1 MSQLID
7 VIIPDIGDFE
17 EVEVVEILVS
27 PGQEVEAEAS
37 LISIESDKA
46 TVEIPAP
53 HRGVVREILV
63 QLGDRVSQGSLI
75 ARIETEETIA
85 AEPEPEPE
93 PKATRPEEL
102 PAPIPAAAASP
113 APAPAEPE
121 EPRSFTP
128 SDRHAQLIVL
138 GGGPGG
144 YTAAFRAA
152 DLDKEVVLVERHPT
166 LGGVC
171 LNVGCIPS
179 KTLLHMAEVINEAR
193 GLSAHGIDFGEP
205 ALDLERIRAFKE
217 DTVERLTK
225 GLAGLAKRRK
235 VAVLRGA
242 GRFSAPDQITVET
255 PEGDTTTISF
265 DDCIVAVGSRSV
277 EIPGFPS
284 DDPRLWDSTDAL
296 RLDEV
301 PGRLLVIG
309 GGIIGLEMATVYD
322 ALGAKI
328 TVVELL
334 DGLMPGTDR
343 DLVEP
348 LRKRVASRY
357 QNVFCSTRVTRI
369 QSEAEGLRV
378 FFDGPD
384 APDSDRFDR
393 VLVAVGR
400 HPNGHAVAPEVA
412 DLDLDERG
420 FIGVDARQCTNAPHI
435 YAIGDV
441 TGPPMLAH
449 KATHQGKIAA
459 EVIAG
464 LPAAFDARAIPSV
477 AYTDPEVAWT
487 GLTEL
492 RAQEQN
498 VEYEK
503 AVFPWSAS
511 GRALGIGRSEGL
523 TKILIDPA
531 SRALLGAGMV
541 GRNAGELIAEAVLA
555 MEMGADTEDLGLT
568 IHAHPTL
575 SETLAFAAETAE
587 GTITDLYAPRRR

>member
-1 MSQLID
+1 MSEIVD
-7 VIIPDIGDFE
+7 ITVPDIGDFE

-27 PGQEVEAEAS
+27 PGDEVEVGAS

-46 TVEIPAP
+46 TIEVPSP
-53 HRGVVREILV
+53 HPGIVREILV
-63 QLGDRVSQGSLI
+63 ELGDRVSQGSLI
-75 ARIETEETIA
+75 ARIETEEAAIA
-85 AEPEPEPE
+85 EAAPQ
-93 PKATRPEEL
+93 PKAAPPEARA
-102 PAPIPAAAASP
+102 APQPLVAASP
-113 APAPAEPE
+113 APAPTEPE
-121 EPRSFTP
+121 ESRSFTP
-128 SDRHAQLIVL
+128 SDRHAQLVVL

-179 KTLLHMAEVINEAR
+179 KALLHIAEVITEAR
-193 GLSAHGIDFGEP
+193 GLSAHGVDFGAP
-205 ALDLERIRAFKE
+205 ALDLERIRASKE
-217 DTVERLTK
+217 RTVARLTK

-235 VAVLRGA
+235 VTVLNGA
-242 GRFSAPDQITVET
+242 GRFSAPDQITVDLH
-255 PEGDTTTISF
+255 EGEITTISF
-265 DDCIVAVGSRSV
+265 DDCIVAVGSRS
-277 EIPGFPS
+277 IQMPGFPS

-301 PGRLLVIG
+301 PERLLVIG
-309 GGIIGLEMATVYD
+309 GGVIGLEMATVYD
-322 ALGAKI
+322 ALGAEV

-348 LRKRVASRY
+348 LRKRIASRY

-369 QSEAEGLRV
+369 QPEAKGLRV

-384 APDSDRFDR
+384 APDSDLFDR

-400 HPNGHAVAPEVA
+400 RPNADAVNPEA
-412 DLDLDERG
+412 AGLDLDERG
-420 FIGVDARQCTNAPHI
+420 FIPVDARQRTRVPHV

-449 KATHQGKIAA
+449 KATHQGKTAA

-464 LPAAFDARAIPSV
+464 LAAAFDARAIPSV
-477 AYTDPEVAWT
+477 AYTDPEIAWA
-487 GLTEL
+487 GLTEEQ
-492 RAQEQN
+492 AQEQSIA
-498 VEYEK
+498 YEK

-523 TKILIDPA
+523 TKILIDPGT
-531 SRALLGAGMV
+531 RALLGAGVV

-555 MEMGADTEDLGLT
+555 LEMGADTEDLGLT

-587 GTITDLYAPRRR
+587 GTITDLYSPRRR